1 MYEKE
6 NPEEIRAIDGS
17 ILLVPACSYHN
28 TSQQP
33 DRERAIL
40 DRINEIN

>member
-1 MYEKE
+1 MYE

-17 ILLVPACSYHN
+17 ILPACSYHN

-40 DRINEIN
+40 EV